1 MRSGPQSIAAG
12 AFAVGENS
20 PSAQTKGLGT
30 RARVRIFAC
39 VTTILGPVRRGIYEA
54 EKLQSIRVLGAR
66 ADISMRMCG
75 FYLDPRMR
83 SRSEAAA
90 PHRTLHSPLFYHTEP
105 APQQRIPPFIFGRRV
120 GERIAPDQNQRNPR
134 APALGPPTKGGPL
147 HLLN

>member
-54 EKLQSIRVLGAR
+54 EKAIVNSGFGGTREIYAGFILNRGFAR
-66 ADISMRMCG
+66 
-75 FYLDPRMR
+75 
-83 SRSEAAA
+83 EAAA

-134 APALGPPTKGGPL
+134 APALEPPTKGGPL

>member
-54 EKLQSIRVLGAR
+54 EKAIVNSGFGGTREIYAGFISNAR
-66 ADISMRMCG
+66 I
-75 FYLDPRMR
+75 R
-83 SRSEAAA
+83 SRGCRTA
-90 PHRTLHSPLFYHTEP
+90 PNFAQPIILSYRTCASAKNPAFYFWP
-105 APQQRIPPFIFGRRV
+105 ARG
-120 GERIAPDQNQRNPR
+120 
-134 APALGPPTKGGPL
+134 
-147 HLLN
+147 

>member
-54 EKLQSIRVLGAR
+54 EKAIVNSGFGGTPGE
-66 ADISMRMCG
+66 MPWEMCG
-75 FYLDPRMR
+75 LGG
-83 SRSEAAA
+83 AK
-90 PHRTLHSPLFYHTEP
+90 
-105 APQQRIPPFIFGRRV
+105 
-120 GERIAPDQNQRNPR
+120 R
-134 APALGPPTKGGPL
+134 ASSSGLPPTVLEGL
-147 HLLN
+147 AQ